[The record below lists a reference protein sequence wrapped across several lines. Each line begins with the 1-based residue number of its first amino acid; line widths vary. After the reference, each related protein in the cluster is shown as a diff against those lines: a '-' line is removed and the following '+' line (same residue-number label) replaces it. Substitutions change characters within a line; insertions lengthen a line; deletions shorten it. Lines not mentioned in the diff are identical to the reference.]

1 MREVLFY
8 KTDSG
13 KSPVKDFL
21 DSLESKQIQKV
32 TWVLQLLEELDRIP
46 KQYFK
51 KLENTDDIWEARIQC
66 GNNIFRLLGYWD
78 GSKFIV
84 LCHGFAK
91 KTQKVPKKEIS
102 LAEKRKR
109 NYFRRKK

>member
-8 KTDSG
+8 ITDSG
-13 KSPVKDFL
+13 KNPVKNFL
-21 DSLESKQIQKV
+21 DSLESKQIQRV

-46 KQYFK
+46 KQYFN
-51 KLENTDDIWEARIQC
+51 KLENTDDIWEVRIQF

-78 GSKFIV
+78 GPKFIV
-84 LCHGFAK
+84 LCHGFTK

-109 NYFRRKK
+109 DYFRRKK